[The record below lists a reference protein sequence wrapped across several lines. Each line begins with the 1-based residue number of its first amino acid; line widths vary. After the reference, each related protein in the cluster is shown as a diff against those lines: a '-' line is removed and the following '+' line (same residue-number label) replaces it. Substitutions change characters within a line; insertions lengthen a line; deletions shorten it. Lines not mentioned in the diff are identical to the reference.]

1 MDVARY
7 KLQSNSDQSELNFK
21 FFYRTRPQL
30 HLGEDLDLDC
40 LDSKVRS
47 RGRYFSMKYT
57 SLERNKG
64 FKHLKVSQ
72 KNIPFLVPGEYI
84 PLEPSSLCESDGG
97 SSEEVEESWEDEV
110 IKKTREF
117 NRRSREF
124 PQDEKVWLSFAE
136 FQVCCQNFLPLTVP
150 FFWVQISSNLVLLNC
165 NFDMCFIFF
174 VFLFIINS
182 WLDVRGLCRML
193 HASRVKISSSLL

>member
-7 KLQSNSDQSELNFK
+7 KLQSNSEPSGLNFK
-21 FFYRTRPQL
+21 FFYRTRPSL
-30 HLGEDLDLDC
+30 HLGEDSDLDG
-40 LDSKVRS
+40 LDSKARS
-47 RGRYFSMKYT
+47 GGRYFSMKYT

-72 KNIPFLVPGEYI
+72 KDIPFVVPDEFI
-84 PLEPSSLCESDGG
+84 PLEPSSLHESDGG

-124 PQDEKVWLSFAE
+124 PHDEKVWLSFAE
-136 FQVCCQNFLPLTVP
+136 FQVSFQNFLPLAGSFV
-150 FFWVQISSNLVLLNC
+150 FVQISGHIIFLIAV
-165 NFDMCFIFF
+165 FMCFFCVFF
-174 VFLFIINS
+174 FITVV
-182 WLDVRGLCRML
+182 WLDESGLGWNALC
-193 HASRVKISSSLL
+193 SLAQNYK